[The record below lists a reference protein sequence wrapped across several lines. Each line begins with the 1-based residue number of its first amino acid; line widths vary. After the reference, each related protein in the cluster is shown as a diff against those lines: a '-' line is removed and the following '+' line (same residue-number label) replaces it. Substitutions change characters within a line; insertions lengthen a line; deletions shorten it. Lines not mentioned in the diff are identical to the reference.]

1 MTIFEILYDLALNLK
16 TCGRLASLSCHRG
29 QSYNAAEAQLQK
41 DILTTV
47 MPDENETND
56 WGIVRI
62 FTKNYINRAQAPVTS
77 REVDLWI
84 KAAECA
90 ATDAPGRVAALLA
103 EIAAC
108 SRTQQ
113 RAREVGAAVNSFTQ
127 PDRHFDGTCL
137 DWIQGRRH
145 FWVAQPTSALDSD
158 LLLADLAKIYRHPAR
173 AFAGMGLPVT
183 ANLFADIGVVA
194 FAKPDLHVVPIV
206 SLLALIEPDLEDVF
220 RAIVEIARLEAPLV
234 AANQRFAWLT
244 AVGGLFP
251 RHLDRLIYL
260 IGSDNHGLVGKQQK
274 SGAKKRRRLMVDAL
288 KAEGI
293 ICGRYSGIVPP
304 EGYG

>member
-16 TCGRLASLSCHRG
+16 TCGRLAPLSCHRG
-29 QSYNAAEAQLQK
+29 QSRNAAEAQLQN

-47 MPDENETND
+47 MPGESVTTE

-62 FTKNYINRAQAPVTS
+62 FTKNFINRAQAPVKS
-77 REVDLWI
+77 QEVDRWI
-84 KAAECA
+84 EAAENA
-90 ATDAPGRVAALLA
+90 ATGSPGRVAALLE

-108 SRTQQ
+108 SRSQP

-127 PDRHFDGTCL
+127 PDQHFGGTCL
-137 DWIQGRRH
+137 EWIQGRRH
-145 FWVAQPTSALDSD
+145 FWSAQSASALDSD
-158 LLLADLAKIYRHPAR
+158 LMLADLAKIYRHQAH

-194 FAKPDLHVVPIV
+194 FAKPDLHVVPII
-206 SLLALIEPDLEDVF
+206 SLLALIEPDLDDVF
-220 RAIVEIARLEAPLV
+220 QAIVEIAKLEAPLV

-244 AVGGLFP
+244 AAGGLFP

-260 IGSDNHGLVGKQQK
+260 IGSDNHGLAGKQQK
-274 SGAKKRRRLMVDAL
+274 SGAKKRRRLMIEAL
-288 KAEGI
+288 KAGGV
-293 ICGRYSGIVPP
+293 ICGRFSGVVPQ
-304 EGYG
+304 EV